1 MMRQVYSILA
11 IFLLLATAATAQ
23 TFKLSDNPEQFLPDL
38 QKLMNAGGAYSQK
51 AEKNLETLFT
61 ENRLSAPQ
69 KERVIAL
76 SRKMNTKR
84 YQAAQQFAPFYEA
97 LYQLIVTQQVSPAE
111 VDNYLT
117 IAEKSFE
124 KYDAKS
130 LTKVLETVRLFA
142 EKRFLYTNNYNK
154 LYANGGTFTL
164 RLADPNGSV
173 PTSAADTIASAK
185 KPQPAKPNDSDGWDL
200 PLDSTGKASP
210 LLSWTERKPIPVL
223 NGPVL
228 EIKGADLIVTTA
240 NDSVVLKKT
249 DGALLLK
256 DGIWVGK
263 GGSFSWESAG
273 QPETFV
279 TLADYSFVV
288 NNPKITADDVTLT
301 YKPLAKPIKGTF
313 EFDSKKRVARQG
325 PTYPRF
331 MSWSNDVV
339 LNNLGNGITYKGGIA
354 LAGTK
359 LYGSAA
365 NGQSSLLQVS
375 YKGKPAFKASSRRF
389 EFADSLISSPLVSFT
404 GYIDAVDTLYHPGV
418 AFRYDRETGIARL
431 SKAEKS
437 GYSDT
442 YFSDSY
448 HKFYIQPE
456 VVRWDLPRQKV
467 DFYQLGAKKEV
478 PVRFESFDFFYPE
491 RYAGMSADFGFHPL
505 QLAAN
510 YVTVKKTQTFFADD
524 LATYSKIS
532 PPVMRNVLNRMVA
545 LGYIDMDPKSEEM
558 RLSRKGVLYVLAN
571 ARRKDYDNF
580 LIRSTYPSNDSTTNA
595 TINLNDKFLTIR
607 GVERFSISDSLK
619 ITAVP
624 TDKTLRIGKNRAF
637 TLTGQLKSGNMR
649 YTGKELGFNYDQFSM
664 NMTKIDSITFTP
676 QGKNQEIGGDIQ
688 YEKPGTVFLA
698 DKGNKSGRQKD
709 KKTTQRLLM
718 PEGMTVYFNQ
728 PNRGNLIYNKNV
740 YFKVPAVDNDSLGK
754 GDIAFDGTFFSDGI
768 FPPIKTTLKSM
779 PDNSLGFEHAAPAA
793 GYPLYGG
800 KGNLKFTGKLVMDRK
815 GLRAEGVISH
825 LNASLPAKDILMTPD
840 SVLASGES
848 GQIKEGLVGK
858 AYFPAVNLKNYVMK
872 WFPKADS
879 MKIST
884 KADHFSFYNGTTN
897 LQGDL
902 LVRSA
907 GLFGKGTVK
916 RADSEA
922 QSENIKF
929 NKEGFTAGNAQFRVV
944 ADKQGTTT
952 KPMLLGTKVDLD
964 FNQVKG
970 VVTIAT
976 NNATTSFSDTL
987 LSSLEFPN
995 AAYKTSI
1002 SKAHWNIA
1010 AKTITMKAAKT
1021 STFTATA
1028 EEQEGLT
1035 FNGAS
1040 AVYDVEKATL
1050 NISGVPYVTSAD
1062 ARIYPEKGLITIKR
1076 NGEMLPLKNARLE
1089 LDTTS
1094 LFHKLK
1100 GGNIQVQSRTRFSG
1114 EAVYQF
1120 AAAKGDTA
1128 SIKMGS
1134 FELKEAAPVALASN
1148 TRSVGRKGK
1157 NSNELAKT
1165 YYTVARADV
1174 DERDNVTL
1182 APKVAF
1188 KGSITMMAPE
1198 QDLKLEG
1205 AIKIALK
1212 KRANLVSDWIPMK
1225 EKIGETFSIKVDQ
1238 TLKNDG
1244 NQPLTAGLHFRGGGT
1259 AGLYPTFLSMKESD
1273 KDDDLYRATGVMTYD
1288 AKDKVFRIV
1297 KKDAAGLEDV
1307 EGAFTFNDATG
1318 VMNFQGPVNVMN
1330 TGMTGSVPNNF
1341 VFAAGT
1347 GRAQVDSSTLR
1358 LNALVGFAL
1367 PIPPPVN
1374 AAIAEKMVKAN
1385 LDEKNDEPADDDLDR
1400 LTAKLAAIIGQ
1411 KATDVY
1417 RTKAQNQHVSITQA
1431 APKFVASLVLSNVN
1445 LRWSDKYNALYST
1458 GPIGVSNIDNVDI
1471 NAEMEGFVE
1480 IRKSDGGDE
1489 ATIYLE
1495 ASPDVWYY
1503 WDYKS
1508 SGGAT
1513 AQLALLTSDQELNDR
1528 IMAGGKAGS
1537 KAISIIAA
1545 DVFEKTQFT
1554 DRYMDQ
1560 YKTKEKPKPQP
1571 KAAAGA
1577 KEAPKKVV
1585 EKKKEKADEKKE
1597 GF

>member
-1 MMRQVYSILA
+1 MNKVYSILSV
-11 IFLLLATAATAQ
+11 ILLLATVATAQ
-23 TFKLSDNPEQFLPDL
+23 TVKLSESPEQFLTDL
-38 QKLMNAGGAYSQK
+38 QKLMNAGGAYTQK

-76 SRKMNTKR
+76 SRKLNAKR
-84 YQAAQQFAPFYEA
+84 YQPVQQFAPFYEA
-97 LYQLIVTQQVSPAE
+97 LYQLLVTQQVSPAE

-124 KYDAKS
+124 KYDPKNLS
-130 LTKVLETVRLFA
+130 KVLETIRVFA

-164 RLADPNGSV
+164 RFADPNAPA
-173 PTSAADTIASAK
+173 PTSNADTLAAK
-185 KPQPAKPNDSDGWDL
+185 KTPVSKPGDSDGWDL
-200 PLDSTGKASP
+200 PVDSSGKVVP
-210 LLSWTERKPIPVL
+210 LMSSVDRKPIPVL
-223 NGPVL
+223 AGPLV
-228 EIKGADLIVTTA
+228 EIKGVDLVMTTA
-240 NDSVVLKKT
+240 NDSVVVKKT

-256 DGIWVGK
+256 DGMWVGK

-279 TLADYSFVV
+279 TLADYAFAVA
-288 NNPKITADDVTLT
+288 NPKITADDVLLT
-301 YKPLAKPIKGTF
+301 FKPLAKPIKGTF
-313 EFDSKKRVARQG
+313 EFDSKKRVARQA

-339 LNNLGNGITYKGGIA
+339 LSNLGNGITYKGGIA
-354 LAGTK
+354 LVGTK
-359 LYGSAA
+359 LFGSAA
-365 NGQSSLLQVS
+365 NGQPSLLQVS
-375 YKGKPAFKASSRRF
+375 FKGKPAFKASSKRF
-389 EFADSLISSPLVSFT
+389 EFADSVISSPLVSFT
-404 GYIDAVDTLYHPGV
+404 GYIDAADTLYHPGV

-456 VVRWDLPRQKV
+456 IVRWDLPRQKV

-510 YVTVKKTQTFFADD
+510 YITTKKTQTFFADD
-524 LATYSKIS
+524 LAIYAKMNPSI
-532 PPVMRNVLNRMVA
+532 MRNVLNRMMA

-571 ARRKDYDNF
+571 AHKKDYDNF

-595 TINLNDKFLTIR
+595 TINLTDKFLTIR
-607 GVERFSISDSLK
+607 GVEKFSISDSLK

-649 YTGKELGFNYDQFSM
+649 YTGRDLGFNYDQFSM

-728 PNRGNLIYNKNV
+728 PNRGSLVYNKKV

-779 PDNSLGFEHAAPAA
+779 PDNSLGFEHTAPAA
-793 GYPLYGG
+793 GYPIYGG
-800 KGNLKFTGKLVMDRK
+800 KGNLKFTGKLVMDKK

-897 LQGDL
+897 LAGDL
-902 LVRSA
+902 VMRSS

-916 RADSEA
+916 RTDSEA

-929 NKEGFTAGNAQFRVV
+929 NKEGFTAGNAQFRVM
-944 ADKQGTTT
+944 ADKQGTAT

-976 NNATTSFSDTL
+976 NNSAANSFSDTL
-987 LSSLEFPN
+987 MSSLEFPN

-1002 SKAHWNIA
+1002 SKAQWNIA

-1040 AVYDVEKATL
+1040 AVYDVDKATL

-1100 GGNIQVQSRTRFSG
+1100 GGNIQIQSRTRFAG
-1114 EAVYQF
+1114 DAIYQF

-1128 SIKMGS
+1128 NIKMGS

-1148 TRSVGRKGK
+1148 SRTAGRKGK
-1157 NSNELAKT
+1157 NGSELAKT

-1212 KRANLVSDWIPMK
+1212 KRPKLVSDWIPMK

-1244 NQPLTAGLHFRGGGT
+1244 NQPLTAGLHFRGGGS
-1259 AGLYPTFLSMKESD
+1259 AGLYPTFLSTKESD
-1273 KDDDLYRATGVMTYD
+1273 KDDDLFRATGVMTYD
-1288 AKDKVFRIV
+1288 EKEKVFRIV

-1307 EGAFTFNDATG
+1307 EGAFTFNDASG
-1318 VMNFQGPVNVMN
+1318 VMNFQGPVNLMN
-1330 TGMTGSVPNNF
+1330 TGMTGSTPNNL

-1347 GRAQVDSSTLR
+1347 GRAQVDSSTMR

-1367 PIPPPVN
+1367 PIPQPVN
-1374 AAIAEKMVKAN
+1374 AAIADKIVKAN

-1400 LTAKLAAIIGQ
+1400 LTAKLAALIGQ

-1417 RTKAQNQHVSITQA
+1417 RVKAQNQHVSITQA
-1431 APKFVASLVLSNVN
+1431 APKFAASLVLSNVN
-1445 LRWSDKYNALYST
+1445 LRWSEKYNALYSV
-1458 GPIGVSNIDNVDI
+1458 GSIGVSNIDNVDI

-1480 IRKSDGGDE
+1480 IRKHDGGDE

-1495 ASPDVWYY
+1495 ASPDIWFY

-1508 SGGAT
+1508 GGGAT

-1528 IMAGGKAGS
+1528 IMAGGKNGGKSAL
-1537 KAISIIAA
+1537 SIVPA

-1560 YKTKEKPKPQP
+1560 YKTREKPKPQP
-1571 KAAAGA
+1571 KAAAT
-1577 KEAPKKVV
+1577 KDAPKKVV

>member
-1 MMRQVYSILA
+1 MNKVYRILA
-11 IFLLLATAATAQ
+11 SLLFVATAAGAQ
-23 TFKLSDNPEQFLPDL
+23 TVKLSDNPEQFLTDL
-38 QKLMNAGGAYSQK
+38 QKLMNPGGAYTQR
-51 AEKNLETLFT
+51 AEKNLESLFT

-69 KERVIAL
+69 KERVMAL
-76 SRKMNTKR
+76 SRKMNAKR
-84 YQAAQQFAPFYEA
+84 YQPAQQFAPFYEA
-97 LYQLIVTQQVSPAE
+97 LYQLLTTQQASPSE

-117 IAEKSFE
+117 VAEQSFE
-124 KYDAKS
+124 KYDAKT
-130 LTKVLETVRLFA
+130 LAKVLETIRLFA
-142 EKRFLYTNNYNK
+142 EKRFLYASNYNK
-154 LYANGGTFTL
+154 LYANGGTFSLRIADQTANAIATL
-164 RLADPNGSV
+164 DNPV
-173 PTSAADTIASAK
+173 PQKT
-185 KPQPAKPNDSDGWDL
+185 PAPVVKDSDGWDL
-200 PLDSTGKASP
+200 PLDSTGKAMP
-210 LLSWTERKPIPVL
+210 FLSGFDKKPMPAL
-223 NGPVL
+223 TGPVL
-228 EIKGADLIVTTA
+228 EIKGADLVLITA
-240 NDSVVLKKT
+240 YDSVALKKT
-249 DGALLLK
+249 DGALMLK
-256 DGIWVGK
+256 EGVWVGK
-263 GGSFSWESAG
+263 GGTFSWESAG

-279 TLADYSFVV
+279 TLADYTFAI
-288 NNPKITADDVTLT
+288 NNPKFSADDVTLMF
-301 YKPLAKPIKGTF
+301 KPLAKPVKGKF
-313 EFDSKKRVARQG
+313 EFDSKKRTANQ
-325 PTYPRF
+325 PTSYPRF
-331 MSWSNDVV
+331 MSWTSDVM
-339 LNNLGNGITYKGGIA
+339 LNNLGQGITYRGGIA
-354 LAGTK
+354 LAGTR
-359 LYGSAA
+359 LYGSSAD
-365 NGQSSLLQVS
+365 GQPALLQVS
-375 YKGKPAFKASSRRF
+375 FKGKPAFKASSRRF
-389 EFADSLISSPLVSFT
+389 EFADSVISSPLAAFT
-404 GYIDAVDTLYHPGV
+404 GYIDTADTLYHPGV
-418 AFRYDRETGIARL
+418 TFRYDNATGIARL
-431 SKAEKS
+431 GKAEKS

-467 DFYQLGAKKEV
+467 DFYQLAAKKEV

-491 RYAGMSADFGFHPL
+491 RYTGMSADYGFHPL

-510 YVTVKKTQTFFADD
+510 YITVKKTQTFFADD
-524 LATYSKIS
+524 LAAYAKMNPAT
-532 PPVMRNVLNRMVA
+532 MRSVLNRMVA
-545 LGYIDMDPKSEEM
+545 LEYIDKNPKTEEM

-571 ARRKDYDNF
+571 ARKKDYDNF

-595 TINLNDKFLTIR
+595 TINLTDKFLTIR

-624 TDKTLRIGKNRAF
+624 SDKTLRIGKNRAF

-649 YTGKELGFNYDQFSM
+649 YTGRDLGFNYDQFSM

-698 DKGNKSGRQKD
+698 DKGNKSGQQKD
-709 KKTTQRLLM
+709 RKTTQRLVM

-728 PNRGNLIYNKNV
+728 PNRGSLIYNKNV

-754 GDIAFDGTFFSDGI
+754 GDIAFDGTFYSDGI

-779 PDNSLGFEHAAPAA
+779 PDNSLGFEHTAPAA

-840 SVLASGES
+840 SVLASGET
-848 GQIKEGLVGK
+848 GQIREGLAGK
-858 AYFPAVNLKNYVMK
+858 AYFPAVALKNYSMK
-872 WFPKADS
+872 WYPKADS

-897 LQGDL
+897 LKGDL
-902 LVRSA
+902 LVRSG

-922 QSENIKF
+922 QSENLKF
-929 NKEGFTAGNAQFRVV
+929 NKEGFTADDAQFRVMS
-944 ADKQGTTT
+944 DKQGGST
-952 KPMLLGTKVDLD
+952 KPMLLGTKVDVD

-976 NNATTSFSDTL
+976 NNASATSIDDTL
-987 LSSLEFPN
+987 HSSLEFPN

-1002 SKAHWNIA
+1002 SKAQWNIA

-1050 NISGVPYVTSAD
+1050 NVSGVPYVTSAD

-1076 NGEMLPLKNARLE
+1076 NGEMMPLKNARLE

-1100 GGNIQVQSRTRFSG
+1100 GGNIQIQSRTRFAG

-1134 FELKEAAPVALASN
+1134 FELKEAGPVALASN
-1148 TRSVGRKGK
+1148 NRNAGRRGK
-1157 NSNELAKT
+1157 NGDELAKT

-1174 DERDNVTL
+1174 DERDNVML
-1182 APKVAF
+1182 APKVQF

-1205 AIKIALK
+1205 AIKMALK
-1212 KRANLVSDWIPMK
+1212 KRPKLVSDWIPMK
-1225 EKIGETFSIKVDQ
+1225 EKIGETFSITVDQ
-1238 TLKNDG
+1238 NLKNDG
-1244 NQPLTAGLHFRGGGT
+1244 NQLLTAGLHFRGGGA
-1259 AGLYPTFLSMKESD
+1259 AGLYPTFLSTKEND
-1273 KDDDLYRATGVMTYD
+1273 KDDDLFRATGAMTYD
-1288 AKDKVFRIV
+1288 EKDKVFRIV

-1318 VMNFQGPVNVMN
+1318 VMNFQGVVNVMN
-1330 TGMTGSVPNNF
+1330 TGGSGSSPTNL

-1347 GRAQVDSSTLR
+1347 GRANVDSTTLR
-1358 LNALVGFAL
+1358 LNALVGFAF
-1367 PIPPPVN
+1367 PVPQPVN
-1374 AAIAEKMVKAN
+1374 AAIADKIVKAN

-1400 LTAKLAAIIGQ
+1400 LTQKLAALIGQ

-1445 LRWSDKYNALYST
+1445 LRWSEKYNALYSV
-1458 GPIGVSNIDNVDI
+1458 GPIGVSNVDNVDI

-1495 ASPDVWYY
+1495 ASPDTWFY
-1503 WDYKS
+1503 WNYKAG
-1508 SGGAT
+1508 GGAT

-1528 IMAGGKAGS
+1528 IMAGSKAGA
-1537 KAISIIAA
+1537 KTLSIITA
-1545 DVFEKTQFT
+1545 DAFEKNQFT
-1554 DRYMDQ
+1554 DRYLDQ

-1571 KAAAGA
+1571 KPAAGV

-1585 EKKKEKADEKKE
+1585 EKKKEKEDDKKE

>member
-1 MMRQVYSILA
+1 MNKLYCMLA
-11 IFLLLATAATAQ
+11 GLLLITTAATAQ
-23 TFKLSDNPEQFLPDL
+23 NVKLSDNPEQFLPDL
-38 QKLMNAGGAYSQK
+38 QKLMNSGGAYAQK

-69 KERVIAL
+69 KERVMAL
-76 SRKMNTKR
+76 SRKMNAKR
-84 YQAAQQFAPFYEA
+84 YQAAQQFAPLYESLFY
-97 LYQLIVTQQVSPAE
+97 LLNTQQASPAE
-111 VDNYLT
+111 VDNFLT
-117 IAEKSFE
+117 VAEKSFD
-124 KYDAKS
+124 KYDAKT
-130 LTKVLETVRLFA
+130 LAKVLESVRLFA
-142 EKRFLYTNNYNK
+142 EKRFLYASNYNK
-154 LYANGGTFTL
+154 LYANGGTFSL
-164 RLADPNGSV
+164 RFVDPNAST
-173 PTSAADTIASAK
+173 PAAIADSLSAAK
-185 KPQPAKPNDSDGWDL
+185 KPQTTVAKSAESDGWDL
-200 PLDSTGKASP
+200 PLDSTGKAVP
-210 LLSWTERKPIPVL
+210 FLSFDRKPMPTL
-223 NGPVL
+223 TGPVL
-228 EIKGADLIVTTA
+228 EIKGLDLVITTA
-240 NDSVVLKKT
+240 NDSVALRKT
-249 DGALLLK
+249 DGSLLLK

-279 TLADYSFVV
+279 TLADYSFGVA
-288 NNPKITADDVTLT
+288 NPKITADDVTLT
-301 YKPLAKPIKGTF
+301 FKPLAKPVKGKF
-313 EFDSKKRVARQG
+313 EFDSKKRTANQ
-325 PTYPRF
+325 PPSYPRF
-331 MSWSNDVV
+331 MSWTNDVM
-339 LNNLGNGITYKGGIA
+339 LTNLGNGSTYRGGIA
-354 LAGTK
+354 LAGTR
-359 LYGSAA
+359 LYGSSAD
-365 NGQSSLLQVS
+365 GQPSLLQVS
-375 YKGKPAFKASSRRF
+375 FKGKPAFKASSRRF
-389 EFADSLISSPLVSFT
+389 EFADSVISSPLVSFT
-404 GYIDAVDTLYHPGV
+404 GYIDAADTLYHPGV
-418 AFRYDRETGIARL
+418 TFRYDQTAGIARL
-431 SKAEKS
+431 GKAEKT
-437 GYSDT
+437 GYSET

-467 DFYQLGAKKEV
+467 DFYQLAAKKEV
-478 PVRFESFDFFYPE
+478 PVRFESYDFFYPE

-532 PPVMRNVLNRMVA
+532 PPVMRNVLQRMVA
-545 LGYIDMDPKSEEM
+545 LGYIDMNPKTEEM

-571 ARRKDYDNF
+571 ARKQDYDNF

-595 TINLNDKFLTIR
+595 TINLADKFLTIR

-649 YTGKELGFNYDQFSM
+649 YTGRDLGFNYDQFSM

-709 KKTTQRLLM
+709 KKVTQRLVM

-728 PNRGNLIYNKNV
+728 SNRGNLTYNKNV

-754 GDIAFDGTFFSDGI
+754 GDIAFNGTFHSDGI

-779 PDNSLGFEHAAPAA
+779 PDNSLGFEHTAPAG

-800 KGNLKFTGKLVMDRK
+800 KGNLKFTGKLIMDRK
-815 GLRAEGVISH
+815 GLRAEGTVSH
-825 LNASLPAKDILMTPD
+825 LNAVLPASQILMMTD
-840 SVLASGES
+840 SLVASGET

-858 AYFPAVNLKNYVMK
+858 AYFPAVDIKNYTMK
-872 WFPKADS
+872 WYPKADS

-884 KADHFSFYNGTTN
+884 KADHFSFYNGSTN
-897 LQGDL
+897 LKGEL
-902 LVRSA
+902 LVRSG
-907 GLFGKGTVK
+907 GLFGKGLVK

-929 NKEGFTAGNAQFRVV
+929 NKEGFTADKAQFRVMS
-944 ADKQGTTT
+944 AEKLANAT
-952 KPMLLGTKVDLD
+952 KPMLLGTKVDVD

-976 NNATTSFSDTL
+976 NTAATAISDTVE
-987 LSSLEFPN
+987 SSLEFPN

-1002 SKAHWNIA
+1002 NKAQWNIA

-1050 NISGVPYVTSAD
+1050 NVSGVPYVTSAD
-1062 ARIYPEKGLITIKR
+1062 ARIYPDKGLVTIKR
-1076 NGEMLPLKNARLE
+1076 NGEMVPLKNARLE

-1100 GGNIQVQSRTRFSG
+1100 NGNIQVQSRTRFSG

-1120 AAAKGDTA
+1120 MAAKGDTA
-1128 SIKMGS
+1128 NIKMGS

-1148 TRSVGRKGK
+1148 NRNAGRKGK
-1157 NSNELAKT
+1157 NNELAKT

-1174 DERDNVTL
+1174 DERDNVML
-1182 APKVAF
+1182 APKVQF
-1188 KGSITMMAPE
+1188 RGSITMMAPE

-1205 AIKIALK
+1205 AIKMALK
-1212 KRANLVSDWIPMK
+1212 KRPKLVSDWIPMK
-1225 EKIGETFSIKVDQ
+1225 EKIGESFSIKVDEM
-1238 TLKNDG
+1238 LKNDG
-1244 NQPLTAGLHFRGGGT
+1244 NQPLTAGLHFRGGGA
-1259 AGLYPTFLSMKESD
+1259 AGLYPTFLSTKESD
-1273 KDDDLYRATGVMTYD
+1273 KDDDLFRATGVMTYD
-1288 AKDKVFRIV
+1288 EKDKVFRIV

-1318 VMNFQGPVNVMN
+1318 VMNFQGAVNLMN
-1330 TGMTGSVPNNF
+1330 TGMTGSTPNNF
-1341 VFAAGT
+1341 VFASGT
-1347 GRAQVDSSTLR
+1347 GRANVDSTTLR

-1367 PIPPPVN
+1367 PVPQPVN
-1374 AAIAEKMVKAN
+1374 AALAEKIVKAN
-1385 LDEKNDEPADDDLDR
+1385 LDEKNDEAADDDLDR
-1400 LTAKLAAIIGQ
+1400 LTAKLAALIGQ

-1445 LRWSDKYNALYST
+1445 LRWSDKHNAFYSV
-1458 GPIGVSNIDNVDI
+1458 GSIGVSNIENVDI
-1471 NAEMEGFVE
+1471 NAQMEGFVE
-1480 IRKSDGGDE
+1480 IRKHDGGDE

-1495 ASPDVWYY
+1495 ASPDVWFY

-1508 SGGAT
+1508 GGGSM
-1513 AQLALLTSDQELNDR
+1513 AQLAMLTSDQELNDR
-1528 IMAGGKAGS
+1528 ILAGGKAAKGV
-1537 KAISIIAA
+1537 AIVAA
-1545 DVFEKTQFT
+1545 DVFEKDQFT
-1554 DRYMDQ
+1554 NRYLDQ

-1571 KAAAGA
+1571 KPAAGA

-1585 EKKKEKADEKKE
+1585 EKKKEKEDDKKE

>member
-1 MMRQVYSILA
+1 MNKVYTILA
-11 IFLLLATAATAQ
+11 SLLLVSTVATAQ
-23 TFKLSDNPEQFLPDL
+23 TVKLSDNPEQFLTDL
-38 QKLMNAGGAYSQK
+38 QKLMNPGGAYTQK
-51 AEKNLETLFT
+51 AEKDLETLFT

-69 KERVIAL
+69 KERVMVL
-76 SRKMNTKR
+76 SRKMNAKR
-84 YQAAQQFAPFYEA
+84 YPPVQQFAPFYEA
-97 LYQLIVTQQVSPAE
+97 LYHLLVTQQASPAE
-111 VDNYLT
+111 VDNFLT
-117 IAEKSFE
+117 VAEKSFE
-124 KYDAKS
+124 KYDPKTLA
-130 LTKVLETVRLFA
+130 KVLETVRLFA
-142 EKRFLYTNNYNK
+142 EKRFLYASNYNK
-154 LYANGGTFTL
+154 LYASGGTFTL
-164 RLADPNGSV
+164 RFADQNGNAPVAAGDS
-173 PTSAADTIASAK
+173 SATTK
-185 KPQPAKPNDSDGWDL
+185 KPQPPKPADSDGWDL
-200 PLDSTGKASP
+200 PLDSTGKAAP
-210 LLSWTERKPIPVL
+210 FLSFVDKKPMPAL
-223 NGPVL
+223 TGPVL
-228 EIKGADLIVTTA
+228 EMKGADLVMITA
-240 NDSVVLKKT
+240 HDSVALKKT
-249 DGALLLK
+249 DGAVLLK
-256 DGIWVGK
+256 DGVWVGK

-279 TLADYSFVV
+279 TLADYSFAV
-288 NNPKITADDVTLT
+288 NNPKVTADDVTLT
-301 YKPLAKPIKGTF
+301 FKPLAKPVKGKF
-313 EFDSKKRVARQG
+313 EFESKKRTANQP

-331 MSWSNDVV
+331 MSWSNDVN
-339 LNNLGNGITYKGGIA
+339 LTNLGNGISYRGGIA
-354 LAGTK
+354 LAGTR

-365 NGQSSLLQVS
+365 DRQLAYLQVR
-375 YKGKPAFKASSRRF
+375 YKGKAAFKASSRSF
-389 EFADSLISSPLVSFT
+389 EFADSAISSPLVAFT
-404 GYIDAVDTLYHPGV
+404 GYIDAADTLFHPGV
-418 AFRYDRETGIARL
+418 TFRYDNATGIARL
-431 SKAEKS
+431 GKAEKT
-437 GYSDT
+437 GYSET

-467 DFYQLGAKKEV
+467 DFYQLAAKKEV

-491 RYAGMSADFGFHPL
+491 RYASMSADFGFHPL

-510 YVTVKKTQTFFADD
+510 YITVKKTQSFFADD
-524 LATYSKIS
+524 LAVHSKIN
-532 PPVMRNVLNRMVA
+532 PAVMRNVMQRMVA
-545 LGYIDMDPKSEEM
+545 LGYIDMDAKTEEM

-571 ARRKDYDNF
+571 GRKKDYDNF

-595 TINLNDKFLTIR
+595 TISLADKFLTIR

-649 YTGKELGFNYDQFSM
+649 YTGRDLGFDYDQFSM

-698 DKGNKSGRQKD
+698 DKSNKSGRQKD
-709 KKTTQRLLM
+709 KKATQRLLM

-728 PNRGNLIYNKNV
+728 SNRGSLIYNKNV
-740 YFKVPAVDNDSLGK
+740 NFKVPAVDNDSLGK
-754 GDIAFDGTFFSDGI
+754 GAIAFDGTFFSDGI

-779 PDNSLGFEHAAPAA
+779 PDNSLGFEHTAPPA

-815 GLRAEGVISH
+815 GLRAEGVIAH
-825 LNASLPAKDILMTPD
+825 MNAALPAKDILMTPD

-858 AYFPAVNLKNYVMK
+858 AYFPAVDIKNYTMK
-872 WFPKADS
+872 WYPKADS

-897 LQGDL
+897 LVGDL
-902 LVRSA
+902 LVRSS
-907 GLFGKGTVK
+907 GLFGKGLVK

-922 QSENIKF
+922 QSEAIKF
-929 NKEGFTAGNAQFRVV
+929 NKEGFTAGNAQFRVMS
-944 ADKQGTTT
+944 DKLVNAT
-952 KPMLLGTKVDLD
+952 KPMLLGTKVDVD

-970 VVTIAT
+970 VVSIAT
-976 NNATTSFSDTL
+976 NNSATSISDTL
-987 LSSLEFPN
+987 VSSLEFPN

-1002 SKAHWNIA
+1002 SKAQWNIA

-1050 NISGVPYVTSAD
+1050 NVSGVPYVTSAD

-1134 FELKEAAPVALASN
+1134 FELKEAGPVALASN
-1148 TRSVGRKGK
+1148 NRNAGRKGK
-1157 NSNELAKT
+1157 TSNELAKT

-1182 APKVAF
+1182 APKVQF

-1212 KRANLVSDWIPMK
+1212 KRPKLVSDWIPMK
-1225 EKIGETFSIKVDQ
+1225 EKIGETFSITVDQ
-1238 TLKNDG
+1238 NLKNDG
-1244 NQPLTAGLHFRGGGT
+1244 NQPLTAGLHFRGGGA
-1259 AGLYPTFLSMKESD
+1259 AGLYPTFLSTKEND
-1273 KDDDLYRATGVMTYD
+1273 KDDDLFRATGLMTYD

-1330 TGMTGSVPNNF
+1330 TGTTGSTPNNF
-1341 VFAAGT
+1341 VFGAGT
-1347 GRAQVDSSTLR
+1347 GRANVDSTTLR

-1367 PIPPPVN
+1367 PIPQPVN
-1374 AAIAEKMVKAN
+1374 AAIADKMVKAN
-1385 LDEKNDEPADDDLDR
+1385 LDEKNDEAADEDLDR

-1411 KATDVY
+1411 KATDAY

-1445 LRWSDKYNALYST
+1445 LRWSDKHNALYSV
-1458 GPIGVSNIDNVDI
+1458 GSIGVSNIDNVDV
-1471 NAEMEGFVE
+1471 NAQMEGFVE

-1495 ASPDVWYY
+1495 ASPDVWFY

-1508 SGGAT
+1508 GGGAT

-1528 IMAGGKAGS
+1528 IMAGS
-1537 KAISIIAA
+1537 KNGAKGVSIITA
-1545 DVFEKTQFT
+1545 DAFEKNQFT
-1554 DRYMDQ
+1554 GRYLDQ

-1571 KAAAGA
+1571 KPAAGA

-1585 EKKKEKADEKKE
+1585 EKKKEKEDDKKE

>member
-1 MMRQVYSILA
+1 MSKIYSILVSL
-11 IFLLLATAATAQ
+11 LLLATVATAQ
-23 TFKLSDNPEQFLPDL
+23 TVKLSDNPEQFLTDL
-38 QKLMNAGGAYSQK
+38 QKLMNSGGAYAQK

-69 KERVIAL
+69 KERVMAL
-76 SRKMNTKR
+76 SRKMNAKR
-84 YQAAQQFAPFYEA
+84 YQPGQQFAPFYES
-97 LYQLIVTQQVSPAE
+97 LYQLLVTQQVSPSE
-111 VDNYLT
+111 VDNFLT

-124 KYDAKS
+124 KYDAKT
-130 LTKVLETVRLFA
+130 LAKILETVRLFA
-142 EKRFLYTNNYNK
+142 EKRFLYTSNYNK

-164 RLADPNGSV
+164 RLADQTVN
-173 PTSAADTIASAK
+173 ADAPVTDSETAGK
-185 KPQPAKPNDSDGWDL
+185 KPQAAKPVESDGWDL
-200 PLDSTGKASP
+200 PLDSTGKVIPIAS
-210 LLSWTERKPIPVL
+210 SGVRKPIPAL
-223 NGPVL
+223 TGPVL
-228 EIKGADLIVTTA
+228 EIKGVDLVVTTA
-240 NDSVVLKKT
+240 NDSVAVKKT
-249 DGALLLK
+249 DGALMLK

-279 TLADYSFVV
+279 TLADYSFAVA
-288 NNPKITADDVTLT
+288 NPRINADDVTLT
-301 YKPLAKPIKGTF
+301 FKPLSKPVKGKF
-313 EFDSKKRVARQG
+313 EFDSKKRAPNQ
-325 PTYPRF
+325 PPAYPRF
-331 MSWSNDVV
+331 ISWANNVT
-339 LNNLGNGITYKGGIA
+339 LTNLGNGITYRGGIA
-354 LAGTK
+354 LYGTR
-359 LYGSAA
+359 LYGSSAS
-365 NGQSSLLQVS
+365 GQPSLLHVTF
-375 YKGKPAFKASSRRF
+375 KGKPAFKASSQRF
-389 EFADSLISSPLVSFT
+389 EFADSVISSPLAAFT
-404 GYIDAVDTLYHPGV
+404 GYIDATDTLYHPGV
-418 AFRYDRETGIARL
+418 VFRYDHAAGIARL

-467 DFYQLGAKKEV
+467 DFYQLAAKKEV

-505 QLAAN
+505 QIAAN

-524 LATYSKIS
+524 LANFAKIN
-532 PPVMRNVLNRMVA
+532 PPIMRNVLQRMVA
-545 LGYIDMDPKSEEM
+545 LGYVDMDPRSEEM

-571 ARRKDYDNF
+571 AKKKDYDNF

-607 GVERFSISDSLK
+607 GVEKFSLSDSLK

-637 TLTGQLKSGNMR
+637 TLTGQLRSGNMR
-649 YTGKELGFNYDQFSM
+649 YTGRDLGFDYDQFSM

-698 DKGNKSGRQKD
+698 DKANKSGQQKG
-709 KKTTQRLLM
+709 KKNTQRLMM

-728 PNRGNLIYNKNV
+728 PNRGALAYSKNV

-754 GDIAFDGTFFSDGI
+754 GDIAFDGTFHSDGI

-779 PDNSLGFEHAAPAA
+779 PDNSLGFEHTAPAA

-800 KGNLKFTGKLVMDRK
+800 KGNLKFTGKLIMDRK
-815 GLRAEGVISH
+815 GLRAEGVIAH
-825 LNASLPAKDILMTPD
+825 MNASLPAKDILMTPD

-858 AYFPAVNLKNYVMK
+858 AYFPAVDIKNYTMK
-872 WFPKADS
+872 WYPKADS

-897 LQGDL
+897 LKGDL
-902 LVRSA
+902 LVRSG

-916 RADSEA
+916 RSDSEA
-922 QSENIKF
+922 QSDNIKF

-944 ADKQGTTT
+944 ADKQGSAT
-952 KPMLLGTKVDLD
+952 KPMLLGTRVDVD

-976 NNATTSFSDTL
+976 DAKSATSIDDTL
-987 LSSLEFPN
+987 ASSLEFPN

-1002 SKAHWNIA
+1002 SKAQWNIA
-1010 AKTITMKAAKT
+1010 AKTITMKSAKT
-1021 STFTATA
+1021 STFTSTA
-1028 EEQEGLT
+1028 EEQEGLA

-1050 NISGVPYVTSAD
+1050 NVSGVPYVTSAD
-1062 ARIYPEKGLITIKR
+1062 ARIYPDKGLITIKR

-1100 GGNIQVQSRTRFSG
+1100 GGNIQIQSRTRFAG
-1114 EAVYQF
+1114 DAVYQF

-1148 TRSVGRKGK
+1148 NRNAGRKGK
-1157 NSNELAKT
+1157 NGNELAKT

-1174 DERDNVTL
+1174 DERDNVML
-1182 APKVAF
+1182 APKVQF
-1188 KGSITMMAPE
+1188 KGSVTMMAPE

-1205 AIKIALK
+1205 AIKMALK
-1212 KRANLVSDWIPMK
+1212 KRPKLVSDWIPMK
-1225 EKIGETFSIKVDQ
+1225 EKIGETFSIKVDEA
-1238 TLKNDG
+1238 LKNDG
-1244 NQPLTAGLHFRGGGT
+1244 NQLLTAGLHFRGGG
-1259 AGLYPTFLSMKESD
+1259 AVGLYPTFLSTKESD
-1273 KDDDLYRATGVMTYD
+1273 KDDDLFRARGVMTYEE
-1288 AKDKVFRIV
+1288 KEKVFRIV
-1297 KKDAAGLEDV
+1297 KKDETGLDDA
-1307 EGAFTFNDATG
+1307 EGAFTFNDVTG
-1318 VMNFQGPVNVMN
+1318 VMNFKGPVNLMN
-1330 TGMTGSVPNNF
+1330 TGSSANNL

-1347 GRAQVDSSTLR
+1347 GRANVDSSTLR

-1367 PIPPPVN
+1367 PIPQPIN
-1374 AAIAEKMVKAN
+1374 AAIADKMVKAN
-1385 LDEKNDEPADDDLDR
+1385 LDEKNDEAADEDLDR
-1400 LTAKLAAIIGQ
+1400 LTAKLAALIGQ

-1445 LRWSDKYNALYST
+1445 LRWSDKHNTLYSV
-1458 GPIGVSNIDNVDI
+1458 GSIGVSNIENVDV
-1471 NAEMEGFVE
+1471 NAQMEGFVE
-1480 IRKSDGGDE
+1480 IRKTDGGDE

-1495 ASPDVWYY
+1495 SSPDIWFY

-1508 SGGAT
+1508 GGGAT

-1528 IMAGGKAGS
+1528 IMAGSKGGS
-1537 KAISIIAA
+1537 KNMAIVAA
-1545 DVFEKTQFT
+1545 DVFEKEQFT
-1554 DRYMDQ
+1554 NRYLDQ

-1571 KAAAGA
+1571 KTAGA

-1585 EKKKEKADEKKE
+1585 EKKKEKEKEDDKKE

>member
-1 MMRQVYSILA
+1 MSKIYRIIVALW
-11 IFLLLATAATAQ
+11 LVTTAATAQ
-23 TFKLSDNPEQFLPDL
+23 TVKLSENPEQFLTDL
-38 QKLMNAGGAYSQK
+38 QKLMNPGGAYTQK
-51 AEKNLETLFT
+51 AGKNLEMLFT

-69 KERVIAL
+69 KERVVAL
-76 SRKMNTKR
+76 SRKMNAKR
-84 YQAAQQFAPFYEA
+84 YQPVQQFAPFYET
-97 LYQLIVTQQVSPAE
+97 LFHLLVTQQVSPAE
-111 VDNYLT
+111 VDNFLT

-124 KYDAKS
+124 KYDPKTLA
-130 LTKVLETVRLFA
+130 KVLETVRLFA
-142 EKRFLYTNNYNK
+142 EKRFLYTSNYNK
-154 LYANGGTFTL
+154 LLANGGTFTL
-164 RLADPNGSV
+164 RFADQ
-173 PTSAADTIASAK
+173 TSNTAIVSADSGKTAQ
-185 KPQPAKPNDSDGWDL
+185 KPQQSKPAEPDGWDL
-200 PLDSTGKASP
+200 PLDSTGKAQP
-210 LLSWTERKPIPVL
+210 FLSDFNRKPMPVL
-223 NGPVL
+223 TGPVV
-228 EIKGADLIVTTA
+228 EIRGSDLVMTTA
-240 NDSVVLKKT
+240 HDSVVVKKT
-249 DGALLLK
+249 DGALMLK

-279 TLADYSFVV
+279 TLADYTFAV
-288 NNPKITADDVTLT
+288 NNPKFSADDVTLT
-301 YKPLAKPIKGTF
+301 FKPLAKPVKGKF
-313 EFDSKKRVARQG
+313 EFDSKKRVAKQL
-325 PTYPRF
+325 PSYPRF
-331 MSWSNDVV
+331 MSWSNDVN
-339 LNNLGNGITYKGGIA
+339 LTNLGTGILYRGGIA
-354 LAGTK
+354 LAGTRV
-359 LYGSAA
+359 YGSAA
-365 NGQSSLLQVS
+365 DGKPALLQVS
-375 YKGKPAFKASSRRF
+375 FKGKPAFKASSRRF
-389 EFADSLISSPLVSFT
+389 EFADSLIASPLASFT
-404 GYIDAVDTLYHPGV
+404 GYIDAADTLYHPGV
-418 AFRYDRETGIARL
+418 TFRYDHTTGIARL
-431 SKAEKS
+431 GKAEKS

-442 YFSDSY
+442 YYSDSY

-467 DFYQLGAKKEV
+467 DFYQIAAKKEV

-510 YVTVKKTQTFFADD
+510 YITQKKTQTFFADD
-524 LATYSKIS
+524 LANHSKINPS
-532 PPVMRNVLNRMVA
+532 VMRTVLQRMVA
-545 LGYIDMDPKSEEM
+545 LGYVDMNPRTEEM

-571 ARRKDYDNF
+571 ARRQDYDSF
-580 LIRSTYPSNDSTTNA
+580 LIRSTYASNDSTTNA
-595 TINLNDKFLTIR
+595 TISLADKFLTIR
-607 GVERFSISDSLK
+607 GVEQFSISDSLK

-649 YTGKELGFNYDQFSM
+649 YTGRDLGFNYDQFSM

-676 QGKNQEIGGDIQ
+676 QGKKQEIGGDIQ

-728 PNRGNLIYNKNV
+728 PNRGILTYNKNV

-754 GDIAFDGTFFSDGI
+754 GDIAFDGTFYSDGI

-825 LNASLPAKDILMTPD
+825 LNASLPAKDILMMTD
-840 SVLASGES
+840 SVVASGES
-848 GQIKEGLVGK
+848 GQIKEGLLGK
-858 AYFPAVNLKNYVMK
+858 AYFPAVDLKNYTMK
-872 WFPKADS
+872 WYPKADS

-884 KADHFSFYNGTTN
+884 TADHFSFYNGTTN
-897 LQGDL
+897 LVGDL
-902 LVRSA
+902 LVRSG

-916 RADSEA
+916 RTDSEA

-929 NKEGFTAGNAQFRVV
+929 NKDGFTAGNAQFRVV
-944 ADKQGTTT
+944 ADKESKTA
-952 KPMLLGTKVDLD
+952 KPMLLGTQVDVD

-970 VVTIAT
+970 VVSIAT
-976 NNATTSFSDTL
+976 TNGGTSINDTL
-987 LSSLEFPN
+987 VSSLEFPN

-1002 SKAHWNIA
+1002 SKAQWNIA
-1010 AKTITMKAAKT
+1010 AKTITMKSAKT
-1021 STFTATA
+1021 STFTATG

-1040 AVYDVEKATL
+1040 AVYDVDKATL
-1050 NISGVPYVTSAD
+1050 NVSGVPYVTSAD

-1114 EAVYQF
+1114 DAVYQF
-1120 AAAKGDTA
+1120 VAAKGDTA
-1128 SIKMGS
+1128 NIKMGS

-1148 TRSVGRKGK
+1148 TRNVGRRGK

-1174 DERDNVTL
+1174 DERDNVML
-1182 APKVAF
+1182 APKVQF

-1205 AIKIALK
+1205 AIKMALK
-1212 KRANLVSDWIPMK
+1212 KRPKLVSDWIPMK
-1225 EKIGETFSIKVDQ
+1225 EKIGETFSIKVDEN
-1238 TLKNDG
+1238 LKNDG
-1244 NQPLTAGLHFRGGGT
+1244 NQPLTAGLHFRGAGA
-1259 AGLYPTFLSMKESD
+1259 AGLYPTFLSTKESD
-1273 KDDDLYRATGVMTYD
+1273 KDDDLFRATGAMTYD
-1288 AKDKVFRIV
+1288 EKGKVFRIV
-1297 KKDAAGLEDV
+1297 KKDATGLDDM

-1318 VMNFQGPVNVMN
+1318 VMNFQGALNLMN
-1330 TGMTGSVPNNF
+1330 TGSTGNTPNNF
-1341 VFAAGT
+1341 VFAAGS
-1347 GRAQVDSSTLR
+1347 GRANVDSTTLR

-1367 PIPPPVN
+1367 PIPQPVN
-1374 AAIAEKMVKAN
+1374 AAIADKMVKAN
-1385 LDEKNDEPADDDLDR
+1385 LDEKNDEAADDDLDR
-1400 LTAKLAAIIGQ
+1400 LTAKLAALIGQ

-1417 RTKAQNQHVSITQA
+1417 RNKAQNQHVSITQA
-1431 APKFVASLVLSNVN
+1431 APKFAASLVLSNVN
-1445 LRWSDKYNALYST
+1445 LRWSDKYNALYSI
-1458 GPIGVSNIDNVDI
+1458 GPVGVSNIDNVDI
-1471 NAEMEGFVE
+1471 NAQMEGYVE
-1480 IRKSDGGDE
+1480 IRKADGGDE

-1495 ASPDVWYY
+1495 ASPDSWFY
-1503 WDYKS
+1503 WDYKAG
-1508 SGGAT
+1508 GGAM

-1528 IMAGGKAGS
+1528 IMAGGKAGG
-1537 KAISIIAA
+1537 KGLAIVAA
-1545 DVFEKTQFT
+1545 DAFEKDQFT
-1554 DRYMDQ
+1554 NRYLDQ
-1560 YKTKEKPKPQP
+1560 YKTREKPKPQP
-1571 KAAAGA
+1571 KTAGP

-1585 EKKKEKADEKKE
+1585 EKKKEKEDDKKE